1 LHCHKVKLQKGD
13 HANSPK
19 KLSGGFIMYYI
30 GIDVSKKDLSV
41 FDGKD
46 LKFINKEGLTS
57 FKKYL
62 KKKYNLS
69 EIAIIFEP
77 TGVYSLYL
85 KEFCAKNSIK
95 AYIVN
100 PKKSHNFT
108 RALGR
113 RSKTDKI
120 DARILYQFH
129 KHIDLKDIKIPRIDQ
144 EAKTLAS
151 YLVSYE
157 FALKQRVS
165 LSHHLESLRDK
176 GLIALMKKEQKR
188 AKKLEDKIFNDIKEY
203 LDNNQNLK
211 EDYQRMLTIPGIGEK
226 AAIALLTL
234 FKTYQGTNRAQ
245 ITALAGLDPIRRES
259 GTSVKGKVKI
269 SKNGKGIYRKI
280 LFLPTICATVYNHK
294 IQSFYQRLLAN
305 HKTKKLAL
313 IASMRKI
320 LLIAHAMYRDKTE
333 YVAA

>member
-1 LHCHKVKLQKGD
+1 
-13 HANSPK
+13 
-19 KLSGGFIMYYI
+19 MYYI

-46 LKFINKEGLTS
+46 LKFINQEGLTS

-69 EIAIIFEP
+69 EVVIIFEP

-85 KEFCAKNSIK
+85 KEFCAENSIK

-100 PKKSHNFT
+100 PKQSHNFA
-108 RALGR
+108 RALGIR
-113 RSKTDKI
+113 PKNDKI
-120 DARILYQFH
+120 DGRTLYKFH
-129 KHIDLKDIKIPRIDQ
+129 KLIEAKDIKVPKIDQ
-144 EAKTLAS
+144 QAKTLAS

-157 FALKQRVS
+157 FALKQRIS
-165 LSHHLESLRDK
+165 LSNHLESLRDK
-176 GLIALMKKEQKR
+176 NLIALMKKDLKR
-188 AKKLEDKIFNDIKEY
+188 AKKLEDKLFNDILEY
-203 LDNNQNLK
+203 VSKNQNLR
-211 EDYQRMLTIPGIGEK
+211 EDYQRLLTISGVGDK
-226 AAIALLTL
+226 TAIALLTL

-245 ITALAGLDPIRRES
+245 ITALAGLDPVRRES
-259 GTSVKGKVKI
+259 GTSVKYKVKI

-280 LFLPTICATVYNHK
+280 FYLPTICATVHNQK
-294 IQSFYQRLLAN
+294 IRVFYQRLLAN
-305 HKTKKLAL
+305 HKPKKLAI

>member
-1 LHCHKVKLQKGD
+1 
-13 HANSPK
+13 
-19 KLSGGFIMYYI
+19 MYYI

-41 FDGKD
+41 FDGKKD
-46 LKFINKEGLTS
+46 LIFINQEGLKS

-62 KKKYNLS
+62 KKKVNFSDLV
-69 EIAIIFEP
+69 IIFEP

-85 KEFCAKNSIK
+85 KEFCAENSIK

-100 PKKSHNFT
+100 PKQSHNFA
-108 RALGR
+108 RALGK
-113 RSKTDKI
+113 RSKADKI

-129 KHIDLKDIKIPRIDQ
+129 KLIEVKAIKVPEINQ
-144 EAKTLAS
+144 QAKTLSS
-151 YLVSYE
+151 YLTSYE
-157 FALKQRVS
+157 FALKQRIS

-176 GLIALMKKEQKR
+176 KLIALIKKELKR
-188 AKKLEDKIFNDIKEY
+188 AQELEDKIFNDIKKY
-203 LDNNQNLK
+203 VSKNQNLK
-211 EDYQRMLTIPGIGEK
+211 EDYQRLSTIPGIGEK

-245 ITALAGLDPIRRES
+245 ITALAGLDPVRRES

-280 LFLPTICATVYNHK
+280 LYLPTLCATVHHQK
-294 IQSFYQRLLAN
+294 IRLFYQRLLAN
-305 HKTKKLAL
+305 HKNKKLAV

>member
-1 LHCHKVKLQKGD
+1 
-13 HANSPK
+13 
-19 KLSGGFIMYYI
+19 MYYI

-41 FDGKD
+41 FDGKKD
-46 LKFINKEGLTS
+46 LKFINKEGLKS

-77 TGVYSLYL
+77 TGIYSLYL
-85 KEFCAKNSIK
+85 KEFCAENSIK
-95 AYIVN
+95 AYIIN

-108 RALGR
+108 RALGK

-120 DARILYQFH
+120 DAQILYQFH
-129 KHIDLKDIKIPRIDQ
+129 KHIDPKDIKVPKIDQ
-144 EAKTLAS
+144 QAKTLAS

-157 FALKQRVS
+157 FALKQRIS
-165 LSHHLESLRDK
+165 LSNHLESLRDK
-176 GLIALMKKEQKR
+176 GLIALMKKDLKR
-188 AKKLEDKIFNDIKEY
+188 AKMLEDKLFHDIKEY
-203 LDNNQNLK
+203 VSKNQDLR
-211 EDYQRMLTIPGIGEK
+211 EDYQRLLTISGVGEK
-226 AAIALLTL
+226 TAIALLTL

-245 ITALAGLDPIRRES
+245 ITALAGLDPVRRES

-280 LFLPTICATVYNHK
+280 FYLPTICATVHNQK
-294 IQSFYQRLLAN
+294 IRVFYQRLLAH
-305 HKTKKLAL
+305 HKIKKLAI
-313 IASMRKI
+313 IASMRKL

-333 YVAA
+333 YIAA

>member
-1 LHCHKVKLQKGD
+1 
-13 HANSPK
+13 
-19 KLSGGFIMYYI
+19 MYYI

-46 LKFINKEGLTS
+46 DLKFINKEGLTS

-62 KKKYNLS
+62 KKKVNFSDLV
-69 EIAIIFEP
+69 IIFEP

-85 KEFCAKNSIK
+85 KEFCAENSIK
-95 AYIVN
+95 AYILN

-120 DARILYQFH
+120 DACTLYQFH
-129 KHIDLKDIKIPRIDQ
+129 KLINLKDIKVPKTDQ
-144 EAKTLAS
+144 QAKVLAS

-157 FALKQRVS
+157 FALKQRIS

-176 GLIALMKKEQKR
+176 QLITLIKKDLKR
-188 AKKLEDKIFNDIKEY
+188 AKKLEDKIFHDILEY
-203 LDNNQNLK
+203 VSKNQDLK
-211 EDYQRMLTIPGIGEK
+211 EDYQRLLTISGVGDK
-226 AAIALLTL
+226 TAIALLTL

-245 ITALAGLDPIRRES
+245 ITALAGLDPVRRES

-280 LFLPTICATVYNHK
+280 LYLPTLCATVHNQK
-294 IQSFYQRLLAN
+294 IRVFYQRLLTH
-305 HKTKKLAL
+305 HKIKKLAV

-320 LLIAHAMYRDKTE
+320 LLIAHAMYQDKTK
-333 YVAA
+333 YVTV

>member
-1 LHCHKVKLQKGD
+1 
-13 HANSPK
+13 
-19 KLSGGFIMYYI
+19 MYYI

-46 LKFINKEGLTS
+46 LKFINQEGLTS

-62 KKKYNLS
+62 KKKVNFSDLV
-69 EIAIIFEP
+69 IIFEP
-77 TGVYSLYL
+77 TGIYSQYL
-85 KEFCAKNSIK
+85 KEFCAEHSIK

-100 PKKSHNFT
+100 PKRSHNFA
-108 RALGR
+108 RSLGIR
-113 RSKTDKI
+113 PKTDKI
-120 DARILYQFH
+120 DARTLYQFH
-129 KHIDLKDIKIPRIDQ
+129 KLIDLKDIKIPKIDQ
-144 EAKTLAS
+144 QAKTLSS

-157 FALKQRVS
+157 FALKQRIS
-165 LSHHLESLRDK
+165 LSHHLENLRDK
-176 GLIALMKKEQKR
+176 RLIDLIKKEQKR
-188 AKKLEDKIFNDIKEY
+188 AKKLEDKIFHDIKEY
-203 LDNNQNLK
+203 LSKNQNLK
-211 EDYQRMLTIPGIGEK
+211 EDYQRLSTIPGIGEK

-245 ITALAGLDPIRRES
+245 ITALTGLDPVKRES

-280 LFLPTICATVYNHK
+280 LYLPTLCATVHNQK
-294 IQSFYQRLLAN
+294 IKIFYQKLLAN
-305 HKTKKLAL
+305 HKPKKLAI

-333 YVAA
+333 YVVA

>member
-1 LHCHKVKLQKGD
+1 
-13 HANSPK
+13 
-19 KLSGGFIMYYI
+19 MYYI
-30 GIDVSKKDLSV
+30 GIDVSKKVLSV

-46 LKFINKEGLTS
+46 LKFINQEGLKS

-62 KKKYNLS
+62 KKKVNFSDLV
-69 EIAIIFEP
+69 IIFEP
-77 TGVYSLYL
+77 TGVYSQYL
-85 KEFCAKNSIK
+85 KEFCAENNIK

-100 PKKSHNFT
+100 PKQSHNFA
-108 RALGR
+108 RALGIR
-113 RSKTDKI
+113 PKTDKI

-129 KHIDLKDIKIPRIDQ
+129 KLIEAKDIKIPEINQ
-144 EAKTLAS
+144 QAKTLSS
-151 YLVSYE
+151 YLTSYE
-157 FALKQRVS
+157 FALKQRIS

-176 GLIALMKKEQKR
+176 KLIALIKKELKR
-188 AKKLEDKIFNDIKEY
+188 AQELEDKIFNDIKKYVEQ
-203 LDNNQNLK
+203 NQNLK
-211 EDYQRMLTIPGIGEK
+211 EDYQRLSTIPGIGEK

-245 ITALAGLDPIRRES
+245 ITALTGLDPVRRES
-259 GTSVKGKVKI
+259 GSSVKYKVKI

-280 LFLPTICATVYNHK
+280 LYLPTLCATVHNQK
-294 IQSFYQRLLAN
+294 IRLFYQRLLAN
-305 HKTKKLAL
+305 HKNKKLAV

>member
-1 LHCHKVKLQKGD
+1 
-13 HANSPK
+13 
-19 KLSGGFIMYYI
+19 MYYI

-41 FDGKD
+41 FDGKKD
-46 LKFINKEGLTS
+46 LKFINKEGLRS

-62 KKKYNLS
+62 KKKVNFSDLV
-69 EIAIIFEP
+69 IIFEP

-85 KEFCAKNSIK
+85 KEFCAENNIK

-108 RALGR
+108 RALGK

-129 KHIDLKDIKIPRIDQ
+129 KLIEAKDIKIPRIDQ
-144 EAKTLAS
+144 QAKALAS
-151 YLVSYE
+151 YLTSYE
-157 FALKQRVS
+157 FALKQRVA
-165 LSHHLESLRDK
+165 LSNHLESLRDK
-176 GLIALMKKEQKR
+176 ELIALIKKDLKR
-188 AKKLEDKIFNDIKEY
+188 AKKLEDKIFNDILEY
-203 LDNNQNLK
+203 VSKNQNLK
-211 EDYQRMLTIPGIGEK
+211 EDYQRLSTISGVGDK
-226 AAIALLTL
+226 TAIALLTL

-245 ITALAGLDPIRRES
+245 ITALAGLDPVRRES

-280 LFLPTICATVYNHK
+280 FYLPTVCATVHNQK
-294 IQSFYQRLLAN
+294 IRVFYQRLLAH
-305 HKTKKLAL
+305 HKIKKLAV

-333 YVAA
+333 YVAV

>member
-1 LHCHKVKLQKGD
+1 
-13 HANSPK
+13 
-19 KLSGGFIMYYI
+19 MYYI

-41 FDGKD
+41 FDGKKD
-46 LKFINKEGLTS
+46 LKFINKEGLKS

-62 KKKYNLS
+62 KKKVNFSDLV
-69 EIAIIFEP
+69 IIFEP
-77 TGVYSLYL
+77 TGIYSLYL
-85 KEFCAKNSIK
+85 KEFCAENSIK

-108 RALGR
+108 RALGK

-129 KHIDLKDIKIPRIDQ
+129 KLIEAKDIKVPQIDQ
-144 EAKTLAS
+144 QAKVLSS
-151 YLVSYE
+151 YLTSYE

-165 LSHHLESLRDK
+165 LSNHLESLRDK
-176 GLIALMKKEQKR
+176 RLIVLIKKDLKR

-203 LDNNQNLK
+203 LGKNQDLK
-211 EDYQRMLTIPGIGEK
+211 EDYQRLSTIPGIGEK

-245 ITALAGLDPIRRES
+245 ITALAGLDPVRRES
-259 GTSVKGKVKI
+259 GTSVKHKVKI

-280 LFLPTICATVYNHK
+280 FYLPTICATVHNQK
-294 IQSFYQRLLAN
+294 IRVFYQRLLAH
-305 HKTKKLAL
+305 HKIKKLAV

-333 YVAA
+333 YVAV

>member
-1 LHCHKVKLQKGD
+1 
-13 HANSPK
+13 
-19 KLSGGFIMYYI
+19 MYYI
-30 GIDVSKKDLSV
+30 GIDVSKKDLAV
-41 FDGKD
+41 FDGKKD
-46 LKFINKEGLTS
+46 LKFINKEGLKS

-62 KKKYNLS
+62 KKKVNFSDLV
-69 EIAIIFEP
+69 IIFEP

-85 KEFCAKNSIK
+85 KEFCAENSIK

-108 RALGR
+108 RALGK

-120 DARILYQFH
+120 DAQILYQFH
-129 KHIDLKDIKIPRIDQ
+129 KLIDLKDIKVPKIDQ
-144 EAKTLAS
+144 QAKALAS
-151 YLVSYE
+151 YLASYE
-157 FALKQRVS
+157 FALKQRIS
-165 LSHHLESLRDK
+165 LSHHLESLQDK
-176 GLIALMKKEQKR
+176 KLIDLMKKDLKR
-188 AKKLEDKIFNDIKEY
+188 AKKLEDKLFNDILKY
-203 LDNNQNLK
+203 VSKNQNLK
-211 EDYQRMLTIPGIGEK
+211 KDYQRLSTIPGIGEK

-245 ITALAGLDPIRRES
+245 ITALAGLDPVKRES

-280 LFLPTICATVYNHK
+280 LYLPTICATVHNQK
-294 IQSFYQRLLAN
+294 IRVFYQRLLAH
-305 HKTKKLAL
+305 HKVKKLAV

-333 YVAA
+333 YIVV

>member
-1 LHCHKVKLQKGD
+1 
-13 HANSPK
+13 
-19 KLSGGFIMYYI
+19 MYYI

-41 FDGKD
+41 FDGKKD
-46 LKFINKEGLTS
+46 LKFINKERLKS

-62 KKKYNLS
+62 KKKVNFSDLV
-69 EIAIIFEP
+69 IIFEP

-85 KEFCAKNSIK
+85 KEFCAENNIK

-108 RALGR
+108 RALGK

-129 KHIDLKDIKIPRIDQ
+129 KLIDLKDIKIPKIDQ
-144 EAKTLAS
+144 QAKALAS
-151 YLVSYE
+151 YLTSYE
-157 FALKQRVS
+157 FALKQRIS
-165 LSHHLESLRDK
+165 LSNHLESLRDK
-176 GLIALMKKEQKR
+176 SLIALMKKDLKR
-188 AKKLEDKIFNDIKEY
+188 AKKLEDKIFNDILEY
-203 LDNNQNLK
+203 VSKNQNLK
-211 EDYQRMLTIPGIGEK
+211 EDYQRLLTISGVGDK
-226 AAIALLTL
+226 TAIALLTL

-245 ITALAGLDPIRRES
+245 ITALAGLDPVRRES

-280 LFLPTICATVYNHK
+280 FYLPTICATVHNQK
-294 IQSFYQRLLAN
+294 IRVFYQRLLAH
-305 HKTKKLAL
+305 HKIKKLAV

>member
-1 LHCHKVKLQKGD
+1 
-13 HANSPK
+13 
-19 KLSGGFIMYYI
+19 MYYI
-30 GIDVSKKDLSV
+30 GIDVSKKDLAV
-41 FDGKD
+41 FDGKKD

-62 KKKYNLS
+62 KKKHNLQ

-85 KEFCAKNSIK
+85 KEFCAENSIK

-129 KHIDLKDIKIPRIDQ
+129 RLIDLKDIKVPRIDQ
-144 EAKTLAS
+144 QAKTLAS
-151 YLVSYE
+151 YLTSYE
-157 FALKQRVS
+157 FALRQRVA
-165 LSHHLESLRDK
+165 LSNHLESLRDK
-176 GLIALMKKEQKR
+176 KLTSLLKKDLKR
-188 AKKLEDKIFNDIKEY
+188 AQILEDKIFNDILEY
-203 LDNNQNLK
+203 VSKNQNLK
-211 EDYQRMLTIPGIGEK
+211 EDYQRLLTISGVGDK
-226 AAIALLTL
+226 TAIALLTL

-245 ITALAGLDPIRRES
+245 ITALAGLDPVRRES

-280 LFLPTICATVYNHK
+280 FYLPTICATVHNQK
-294 IQSFYQRLLAN
+294 IRVFYQRLLAH
-305 HKTKKLAL
+305 HKIKKLAV

-333 YVAA
+333 YVTT

>member
-1 LHCHKVKLQKGD
+1 
-13 HANSPK
+13 
-19 KLSGGFIMYYI
+19 MYYI

-41 FDGKD
+41 FDGKKD
-46 LKFINKEGLTS
+46 LKFINKEGLKS

-62 KKKYNLS
+62 KKKVNFSDLV
-69 EIAIIFEP
+69 IIFEP

-85 KEFCAKNSIK
+85 KEFCAENSIK

-108 RALGR
+108 RALGK

-129 KHIDLKDIKIPRIDQ
+129 KLIDLKDIKIPKIDQ
-144 EAKTLAS
+144 QAKALAS
-151 YLVSYE
+151 YLTSYE
-157 FALKQRVS
+157 FALKQRIS
-165 LSHHLESLRDK
+165 LSNHLESLRDK
-176 GLIALMKKEQKR
+176 SLIALMKKELKR
-188 AKKLEDKIFNDIKEY
+188 AKKLEDKIFNDILEY
-203 LDNNQNLK
+203 VSKNQNLK
-211 EDYQRMLTIPGIGEK
+211 EDYQRLLTISGVGDK
-226 AAIALLTL
+226 TAIALLTL

-245 ITALAGLDPIRRES
+245 ITALAGLDPVRRES

-280 LFLPTICATVYNHK
+280 FYLPTVCATVHNQK
-294 IQSFYQRLLAN
+294 IRVFYQRLLAH
-305 HKTKKLAL
+305 HKIKKLAV

>member
-1 LHCHKVKLQKGD
+1 
-13 HANSPK
+13 
-19 KLSGGFIMYYI
+19 MYYI

-41 FDGKD
+41 FDGKKD
-46 LKFINKEGLTS
+46 LKFINKEGLKS

-62 KKKYNLS
+62 KKKVDFSDLVL
-69 EIAIIFEP
+69 IFEP

-85 KEFCAKNSIK
+85 KEFCAENNIK

-108 RALGR
+108 RALGK

-120 DARILYQFH
+120 DALILYQFH
-129 KHIDLKDIKIPRIDQ
+129 KLIDLKDIKIPKIDQ
-144 EAKTLAS
+144 QAKALAS
-151 YLVSYE
+151 YLTSYE

-165 LSHHLESLRDK
+165 LSNHLESLRDK
-176 GLIALMKKEQKR
+176 GLIALMKKDLKR
-188 AKKLEDKIFNDIKEY
+188 AKKLEDKIFNDILEY
-203 LDNNQNLK
+203 VSKNQNLK
-211 EDYQRMLTIPGIGEK
+211 EDYQRLLTISGVGDK
-226 AAIALLTL
+226 TAIALLTL

-245 ITALAGLDPIRRES
+245 ITALAGLDPVRRES

-280 LFLPTICATVYNHK
+280 LYLPTICATVHNQK
-294 IQSFYQRLLAN
+294 IRVFYQRLLAH
-305 HKTKKLAL
+305 HKIKKLAV

-333 YVAA
+333 YVTT

>member
-1 LHCHKVKLQKGD
+1 
-13 HANSPK
+13 
-19 KLSGGFIMYYI
+19 MYYI
-30 GIDVSKKDLSV
+30 GIDVSKKDLAV
-41 FDGKD
+41 FDGKKD

-62 KKKYNLS
+62 KKKYNLQ

-77 TGVYSLYL
+77 TGIYSLYL
-85 KEFCAKNSIK
+85 KEFCAENSIK

-108 RALGR
+108 RALGE

-129 KHIDLKDIKIPRIDQ
+129 KLIEAKDIKIPRIDQ
-144 EAKTLAS
+144 QAKVLSS
-151 YLVSYE
+151 YLTSYE
-157 FALKQRVS
+157 FALKQRIS

-176 GLIALMKKEQKR
+176 RLITLMKKDLKR
-188 AKKLEDKIFNDIKEY
+188 AKKLEDKIFNDILEY
-203 LDNNQNLK
+203 VSKNQNLK
-211 EDYQRMLTIPGIGEK
+211 EDYQRLSTIPGIGEK

-245 ITALAGLDPIRRES
+245 ITALVGLDPVRRES
-259 GTSVKGKVKI
+259 GTSVKGKVRI

-280 LFLPTICATVYNHK
+280 FYLPTICATVHNQK
-294 IQSFYQRLLAN
+294 IRVFYQRLLAN
-305 HKTKKLAL
+305 HKPKKLAI

-320 LLIAHAMYRDKTE
+320 LLIAHAMYRDKTK
-333 YVAA
+333 YVAV

>member
-1 LHCHKVKLQKGD
+1 
-13 HANSPK
+13 
-19 KLSGGFIMYYI
+19 MYYI

-41 FDGKD
+41 FDGKKD
-46 LKFINKEGLTS
+46 LKFINKEGLKS

-62 KKKYNLS
+62 KKKVDFSDLV
-69 EIAIIFEP
+69 IIFEP

-85 KEFCAKNSIK
+85 KEFCAENNIK

-108 RALGR
+108 RALGK

-129 KHIDLKDIKIPRIDQ
+129 KLIDLKDIKIPKIDQ
-144 EAKTLAS
+144 QAKALAS
-151 YLVSYE
+151 YLTSYE

-165 LSHHLESLRDK
+165 LSNHLESLRDK
-176 GLIALMKKEQKR
+176 GLIALMKKDLKR
-188 AKKLEDKIFNDIKEY
+188 AKKLEDKIFNDILEY
-203 LDNNQNLK
+203 VSKNQNLK
-211 EDYQRMLTIPGIGEK
+211 EDYQRLLTISGVGDK
-226 AAIALLTL
+226 TAIALLTL

-245 ITALAGLDPIRRES
+245 ITALAGLDPVRRES

-269 SKNGKGIYRKI
+269 SKNGKGICRKI
-280 LFLPTICATVYNHK
+280 LYLPTICATVHNQK
-294 IQSFYQRLLAN
+294 IRVFYQRLLAH
-305 HKTKKLAL
+305 HKIKKLAV